1 MDGYMVSVLLQLLLV
16 GILVFLVSYLI
27 IRPVRNALEVLTIA
41 LISFFFAAPLV
52 LFIIYY

>member
-52 LFIIYY
+52 LFIIN